1 MSAIIV
7 KDLTFAYEGSYDN
20 IFENV
25 SFIIDSSWRLGFTG
39 RNGRG
44 KTTFLKLLMGQLEY
58 SGKIESGMDFEY
70 FPYSVDPSLTPRE
83 IIKSKSPN
91 AEDWQ
96 IAIEAQRLK
105 LDDGA
110 LDRPFSTLS
119 NGEGT
124 KVLLAALFLR
134 ENSFLLIDEPTNHLD
149 AEGRRTL
156 AAYLAS
162 QQGFILVSHDRAFL
176 DASVDHILAINKKS
190 IDVFKGNYSTWQREK
205 DNRDNLELA
214 QNARHKKE
222 IFRLKEAAERASAW
236 SDKVEKSKTGNRVSG
251 LRPDRGYIGHKSAK
265 MMQRSK
271 NIERR
276 RQEHIEEKSALLK
289 DIDRADSL
297 KLSPLAFYTDKLLE
311 LENVTVRYGDHA
323 ACQNVSFDIRSGDRI
338 ALRGS
343 NGTGKSTILKV
354 ICGEISEFE
363 GNLIKSSRLKI
374 SYIPQTTAGLA
385 GNLRDFAEKW
395 QIDESLFKTILRK
408 LDFSREQFEK
418 DISDYSEGQKKKVLL
433 SRSLCQQAHL
443 YVWDEPLNYI
453 DILSRMQ
460 IEELLLEYKPTIIFV
475 EHDMEFCRKIATKEV
490 NL

>member
-1 MSAIIV
+1 MSAINV
-7 KDLTFAYEGSYDN
+7 KNLTFAYEGSYDN

-58 SGKIESGMDFEY
+58 SGQIESQMDFEY
-70 FPYSVDPSLTPRE
+70 FPYQVDPDMTPRE
-83 IIKSKSPN
+83 IIKSKSPD

-105 LDDGA
+105 LDSTA

-162 QQGFILVSHDRAFL
+162 QRGFILVSHDRAFL

-205 DNRDNLELA
+205 DNRDNLEMA

-222 IFRLKEAAERASAW
+222 ISRLEEASKRASAW
-236 SDKVEKSKTGNRVSG
+236 SDKVEKSKKGTLNSG

-276 RQEHIEEKSALLK
+276 RQEHIEEQSSLLK
-289 DIDRADSL
+289 DIERADSL
-297 KLSPLAFYTDKLLE
+297 KLSPLSFYTDKLLE
-311 LENVTVRYGDHA
+311 LEGVTVSYGEHT

-338 ALRGS
+338 ALRGP
-343 NGTGKSTILKV
+343 NGSGKSTVLKL
-354 ICGEISEFE
+354 ICGEITEYT
-363 GNLIKSSRLKI
+363 GKLIKSSRLEI
-374 SYIPQTTAGLA
+374 SYIPQTTAGLS
-385 GNLRDFAEKW
+385 GNLRDYAEKW
-395 QIDESLFKTILRK
+395 KIDESLFKTILRK

-418 DISDYSEGQKKKVLL
+418 DISDFSEGQKKKVLL
-433 SRSLCQQAHL
+433 SRSLCQEAHL
-443 YVWDEPLNYI
+443 YIWDEPLNYI

-460 IEELLLEYKPTIIFV
+460 IEELLLEYRPTIIFV
-475 EHDMEFCRKIATKEV
+475 EHDDVFCEKIATKEV
-490 NL
+490 IL